1 MRIAGGVA
9 SDLCRNLIYVQ
20 KGGAADSLIVYHF
33 VRMTHANG
41 DVRLVHEH
49 QPRAT
54 LAGLIHLLRLKKNI
68 LKMLFQGIR
77 LPKLYVVGG

>member
-20 KGGAADSLIVYHF
+20 KGGAADLLIVYHF

-41 DVRLVHEH
+41 AVRLVHEH

-54 LAGLIHLLRLKKNI
+54 LAGLTNLLRLKNN
-68 LKMLFQGIR
+68 LK
-77 LPKLYVVGG
+77 KCSSKAYVCQNYTL